1 MVDPRELER
10 HRGRIWGLCYRM
22 TGVAA
27 DADELV
33 QETFMRALETP
44 PSDLA
49 RDLLPWLI
57 RVATNA
63 SRDLLRR
70 RKTQA
75 YVGDWL
81 PAPVEDERLLAEP
94 SDALTPDA
102 RYGQAES
109 VSYAFMVALE
119 ALTPTQR
126 AVVILRDVLG
136 YSVSESALVL
146 GMSEANVKTS
156 HHRARSA
163 LAGYDQRVQRAPV
176 PLERAREAM
185 MRFMGLVMA
194 GDLAEM
200 ERLLAKD
207 VVAVGDS
214 AGEFLAQRR
223 PVLGANAVARFF
235 LGVSRKSEIASVELR
250 TCNGLPALVL
260 HTKNRLA
267 RAAERSVTM
276 FEVADNGEILRVY
289 SVLATRK
296 LAHFVDQ
303 GPRAAG

>member
-1 MVDPRELER
+1 MIDPRELER

-33 QETFMRALETP
+33 QETFVRALETP

-49 RDLLPWLI
+49 RDLLPWLL

-70 RKTQA
+70 RKTQG

-81 PAPVEDERLLAEP
+81 PAPVADERLLGEP
-94 SDALTPDA
+94 SDALAPDA
-102 RYGQAES
+102 RYGRAES
-109 VSYAFMVALE
+109 VSYAFLVALE
-119 ALTPTQR
+119 ALSPTQR
-126 AVVILRDVLG
+126 AIVILRDVLG
-136 YSVSESALVL
+136 YSVNESALVL
-146 GMSEANVKTS
+146 GLGEANVKTS
-156 HHRARSA
+156 HHRARAA
-163 LAGYDQRVQRAPV
+163 LASYDQRAQRAPV

-185 MRFMGLVMA
+185 MRFMNLVLA

-223 PVLGANAVARFF
+223 PILGASNVARFF
-235 LGVSRKSEIASVELR
+235 LGVSRKSELASVELR
-250 TCNGLPALVL
+250 TFNGLPALLV
-260 HTKNRLA
+260 HTKNRLE
-267 RAAERSVTM
+267 RAAERSVSM
-276 FEVADNGEILRVY
+276 FEVGDDGAILRVY
-289 SVLATRK
+289 SVVASRK
-296 LAHFVDQ
+296 LAHLP
-303 GPRAAG
+303 G